1 MAGEKVIELNAS
13 NFEEEVLKSEVAVLV
28 DFWALWCI
36 PCQMV
41 TPIVEQLAREYEGK
55 VKFCKLNIE
64 ETPEIADRYS
74 IMSIP
79 TLLLFKEG
87 KVVDRI
93 IGAVP
98 KQQII
103 TKLNKIL

>member
-1 MAGEKVIELNAS
+1 MAEEKVIELNAS